1 MLNFIFAKK
10 NIVMFRAVI
19 ILYLCTQLA
28 KVSGMEKENMT
39 EQNLTGYPSIDRPW
53 LKYYSEEALNAPL
66 PEGSMYDYMTAC
78 NVGRMDETALN
89 YFGRK
94 ISHRQ
99 LQTEIDR
106 CARALVA
113 SGVKPGDVVSLCML
127 AIPEMIYLLY
137 AINKIGA
144 VSNMV
149 VLNTSEQ
156 EMAQQ
161 LSNGGKLVI
170 TVDVAAKAVAAAA
183 KEAGVDRIVVIPVHT
198 SMPFFVRTA
207 ASLKAPAA
215 PSGVTSWANFIRQ
228 GQENPLAVCP
238 GNTKAPAVIEYT
250 GGTTGETKGAVISN
264 RAANAVVFQ
273 YKTATTI
280 LHFAAGQRFLDV
292 LPPFIAFGVF
302 LGAHMP
308 LCVGF
313 ENVVVPDPT
322 PESFLHSYIKFRP
335 NHFSASP
342 LHIEALV
349 KSKTVQKMD
358 MSPTITVSYGGDKA
372 GIEWEDRINAFLKA
386 HGVPYPLSKGYGLTE
401 VASAFCVS
409 SHELAEMIPF
419 ARNNIRILDVDTGTD
434 LGYGQEGEIC
444 ISGPSLMDG
453 YFRNEEATS
462 EKIWEENGV
471 RWLHTGDLGLITEDG
486 FFTVTGR
493 LKRVFWRLG
502 PDNQVLRIYPMSVE
516 QVLDK
521 YPGVGHSAV
530 IGLQNSI
537 DGYRPI
543 AYIIPIAGADTI
555 TEDELL
561 SFCHQQLPPAA
572 VPCEVRFTE
581 KFPLTRSGKVDYR
594 ALERMAAEP
603 DCTRKQ
609 RIMAK

>member
-1 MLNFIFAKK
+1 
-10 NIVMFRAVI
+10 
-19 ILYLCTQLA
+19 
-28 KVSGMEKENMT
+28 MT

-94 ISHRQ
+94 ISHRK

-302 LGAHMP
+302 FGAHMP
-308 LCVGF
+308 LCLGF

-342 LHIEALV
+342 LHIEALT

-521 YPGVGHSAV
+521 YPGVEHSAV

-572 VPCEVRFTE
+572 VPCEVRFIE

-609 RIMAK
+609 RIMTK

>member
-1 MLNFIFAKK
+1 
-10 NIVMFRAVI
+10 
-19 ILYLCTQLA
+19 
-28 KVSGMEKENMT
+28 MT

-94 ISHRQ
+94 ISHRK

-302 LGAHMP
+302 FGAHMP
-308 LCVGF
+308 LCLGF
-313 ENVVVPDPT
+313 ENVVVTDPT

-335 NHFSASP
+335 NHFSTSP
-342 LHIEALV
+342 LHIEALT

-521 YPGVGHSAV
+521 YPGVEHSAV

-572 VPCEVRFTE
+572 VPCEVRFIE

-609 RIMAK
+609 RIMTK

>member
-1 MLNFIFAKK
+1 MPTEKK
-10 NIVMFRAVI
+10 
-19 ILYLCTQLA
+19 Q
-28 KVSGMEKENMT
+28 
-39 EQNLTGYPSIDRPW
+39 TGYPSIDKPW

-78 NVGRMDETALN
+78 NAGRMDETALN

-94 ISHRQ
+94 ITHRQ

-106 CARALVA
+106 CARALIA
-113 SGVKPGDVVSLCML
+113 SGVKAGDVVSLGML
-127 AIPEMIYLLY
+127 AMPEMIYLLY

-170 TVDVAAKAVAAAA
+170 TVDVAAKAVATAA
-183 KEAGVDRIVVIPVHT
+183 KGAGVDRIVVIPVHT

-302 LGAHMP
+302 FGAHMP
-308 LCVGF
+308 LCLGF

-335 NHFSASP
+335 NHFSTSP
-342 LHIEALV
+342 LHIEALT

-521 YPGVGHSAV
+521 YPGVEHSAV

-572 VPCEVRFTE
+572 VPCEVRFIE

-609 RIMAK
+609 RIMTK

>member
-1 MLNFIFAKK
+1 
-10 NIVMFRAVI
+10 
-19 ILYLCTQLA
+19 
-28 KVSGMEKENMT
+28 MT
-39 EQNLTGYPSIDRPW
+39 ERNLTGFPSIDRPW
-53 LKYYSEEALNAPL
+53 LKYYPEEALNAPL

-302 LGAHMP
+302 FGAHMP

-521 YPGVGHSAV
+521 YPGVEHSAV

-572 VPCEVRFTE
+572 VPCEVRFIE

-594 ALERMAAEP
+594 TLERMAA
-603 DCTRKQ
+603 K
-609 RIMAK
+609 

>member
-1 MLNFIFAKK
+1 
-10 NIVMFRAVI
+10 
-19 ILYLCTQLA
+19 
-28 KVSGMEKENMT
+28 
-39 EQNLTGYPSIDRPW
+39 
-53 LKYYSEEALNAPL
+53 
-66 PEGSMYDYMTAC
+66 MYDYMTAC

-94 ISHRQ
+94 ISHRK

-302 LGAHMP
+302 FGAHMP
-308 LCVGF
+308 LCLGF

-335 NHFSASP
+335 NHFSTSP
-342 LHIEALV
+342 LHIEALT

-521 YPGVGHSAV
+521 YPGVEHSAV

-572 VPCEVRFTE
+572 VPCEVRFIE

-609 RIMAK
+609 RIMTK

>member
-1 MLNFIFAKK
+1 MLNFIFTKK

-39 EQNLTGYPSIDRPW
+39 ERNLTGFPSNDRPW

-302 LGAHMP
+302 FGP
-308 LCVGF
+308 IC
-313 ENVVVPDPT
+313 
-322 PESFLHSYIKFRP
+322 R
-335 NHFSASP
+335 
-342 LHIEALV
+342 
-349 KSKTVQKMD
+349 
-358 MSPTITVSYGGDKA
+358 
-372 GIEWEDRINAFLKA
+372 
-386 HGVPYPLSKGYGLTE
+386 
-401 VASAFCVS
+401 
-409 SHELAEMIPF
+409 F
-419 ARNNIRILDVDTGTD
+419 A
-434 LGYGQEGEIC
+434 
-444 ISGPSLMDG
+444 
-453 YFRNEEATS
+453 
-462 EKIWEENGV
+462 
-471 RWLHTGDLGLITEDG
+471 
-486 FFTVTGR
+486 
-493 LKRVFWRLG
+493 
-502 PDNQVLRIYPMSVE
+502 
-516 QVLDK
+516 
-521 YPGVGHSAV
+521 
-530 IGLQNSI
+530 
-537 DGYRPI
+537 
-543 AYIIPIAGADTI
+543 
-555 TEDELL
+555 
-561 SFCHQQLPPAA
+561 
-572 VPCEVRFTE
+572 
-581 KFPLTRSGKVDYR
+581 
-594 ALERMAAEP
+594 
-603 DCTRKQ
+603 
-609 RIMAK
+609 

>member
-1 MLNFIFAKK
+1 
-10 NIVMFRAVI
+10 
-19 ILYLCTQLA
+19 
-28 KVSGMEKENMT
+28 MT
-39 EQNLTGYPSIDRPW
+39 ERNLTGFPSIDRPW

-302 LGAHMP
+302 FGAHMP

-521 YPGVGHSAV
+521 YPGVEHSAV

-572 VPCEVRFTE
+572 VPCEVRFIE

-594 ALERMAAEP
+594 TLERMAA
-603 DCTRKQ
+603 K
-609 RIMAK
+609 

>member
-1 MLNFIFAKK
+1 
-10 NIVMFRAVI
+10 
-19 ILYLCTQLA
+19 
-28 KVSGMEKENMT
+28 
-39 EQNLTGYPSIDRPW
+39 
-53 LKYYSEEALNAPL
+53 
-66 PEGSMYDYMTAC
+66 MYDYMTAC

-106 CARALVA
+106 CARALIA
-113 SGVKPGDVVSLCML
+113 SGVKAGDVVSLCML
-127 AIPEMIYLLY
+127 AMPEMIYLLY

-144 VSNMV
+144 VSNMA

-302 LGAHMP
+302 FGAHMP

-322 PESFLHSYIKFRP
+322 PASFLHSYIKFRP

-521 YPGVGHSAV
+521 YPGVEHSAV

-555 TEDELL
+555 AEDELL
-561 SFCHQQLPPAA
+561 SFCRQQLPPAA
-572 VPCEVRFTE
+572 VPCEVRFIE

-594 ALERMAAEP
+594 VLERMAAEP

-609 RIMAK
+609 NLISNA

>member
-1 MLNFIFAKK
+1 
-10 NIVMFRAVI
+10 
-19 ILYLCTQLA
+19 
-28 KVSGMEKENMT
+28 
-39 EQNLTGYPSIDRPW
+39 
-53 LKYYSEEALNAPL
+53 
-66 PEGSMYDYMTAC
+66 
-78 NVGRMDETALN
+78 
-89 YFGRK
+89 
-94 ISHRQ
+94 
-99 LQTEIDR
+99 
-106 CARALVA
+106 
-113 SGVKPGDVVSLCML
+113 
-127 AIPEMIYLLY
+127 
-137 AINKIGA
+137 
-144 VSNMV
+144 
-149 VLNTSEQ
+149 
-156 EMAQQ
+156 
-161 LSNGGKLVI
+161 
-170 TVDVAAKAVAAAA
+170 
-183 KEAGVDRIVVIPVHT
+183 
-198 SMPFFVRTA
+198 
-207 ASLKAPAA
+207 
-215 PSGVTSWANFIRQ
+215 
-228 GQENPLAVCP
+228 
-238 GNTKAPAVIEYT
+238 
-250 GGTTGETKGAVISN
+250 
-264 RAANAVVFQ
+264 
-273 YKTATTI
+273 
-280 LHFAAGQRFLDV
+280 
-292 LPPFIAFGVF
+292 
-302 LGAHMP
+302 MP

-471 RWLHTGDLGLITEDG
+471 RWLHTGDLGLITENG

-521 YPGVGHSAV
+521 YPGVEHSAV

-561 SFCHQQLPPAA
+561 SCCRQQLPPAA
-572 VPCEVRFTE
+572 VPCEVRFIE

-609 RIMAK
+609 NLISNA

>member
-1 MLNFIFAKK
+1 
-10 NIVMFRAVI
+10 
-19 ILYLCTQLA
+19 
-28 KVSGMEKENMT
+28 MT

-94 ISHRQ
+94 ISHRK

-302 LGAHMP
+302 FGAHMP
-308 LCVGF
+308 LCLGF

-322 PESFLHSYIKFRP
+322 PESLLHSYIKFRP
-335 NHFSASP
+335 NHFSTSP
-342 LHIEALV
+342 LHIEALT

-521 YPGVGHSAV
+521 YPGVEHSAV

-572 VPCEVRFTE
+572 VPCEVRFIE

-609 RIMAK
+609 RIMTK

>member
-1 MLNFIFAKK
+1 MPTEKK
-10 NIVMFRAVI
+10 
-19 ILYLCTQLA
+19 Q
-28 KVSGMEKENMT
+28 
-39 EQNLTGYPSIDRPW
+39 TGYPSIDKPW

-94 ISHRQ
+94 ITHRQ

-106 CARALVA
+106 CARALIA
-113 SGVKPGDVVSLCML
+113 SGVKAGDVVSLCML

-302 LGAHMP
+302 FGAHMP
-308 LCVGF
+308 LCLGF

-342 LHIEALV
+342 LHIEALT

-521 YPGVGHSAV
+521 YPGVEHSAV

-572 VPCEVRFTE
+572 VPCEVRFIE

-609 RIMAK
+609 RIMTK

>member
-1 MLNFIFAKK
+1 
-10 NIVMFRAVI
+10 
-19 ILYLCTQLA
+19 
-28 KVSGMEKENMT
+28 MT
-39 EQNLTGYPSIDRPW
+39 ERNLTGFPSIDRPW

-94 ISHRQ
+94 ISHRK

-170 TVDVAAKAVAAAA
+170 TVDVAAKAVATAA
-183 KEAGVDRIVVIPVHT
+183 KGAGVDRIVVIPVHT

-215 PSGVTSWANFIRQ
+215 PSGVTSWAYFIRQ

-302 LGAHMP
+302 FGAHMP

-372 GIEWEDRINAFLKA
+372 SIEWEDRINAFLKA

-521 YPGVGHSAV
+521 YPGVEHSAV

-555 TEDELL
+555 AEDELL
-561 SFCHQQLPPAA
+561 SFCRQQLPPAA
-572 VPCEVRFTE
+572 VPCEVRFIE

-594 ALERMAAEP
+594 VLERMAAEP

-609 RIMAK
+609 RIMAE

>member
-1 MLNFIFAKK
+1 MNS
-10 NIVMFRAVI
+10 N
-19 ILYLCTQLA
+19 
-28 KVSGMEKENMT
+28 
-39 EQNLTGYPSIDRPW
+39 NLTGFPSIDRPW

-78 NVGRMDETALN
+78 NAGRMNETALN

-113 SGVKPGDVVSLCML
+113 SGVKPGDVVSLCLL
-127 AIPEMIYLLY
+127 AMPEMLYLLY
-137 AINKIGA
+137 AVNKIGA

-170 TVDVAAKAVAAAA
+170 TADVAAKAVAAAA
-183 KEAGVDRIVVIPVHT
+183 KEAGVDQIVVIPVHT

-264 RAANAVVFQ
+264 RAANAVAFQ

-302 LGAHMP
+302 FGAHMP

-358 MSPTITVSYGGDKA
+358 MSPTITASYGGDKA

-401 VASAFCVS
+401 VASAFCIS

-521 YPGVGHSAV
+521 YPGVEHSAV

-561 SFCHQQLPPAA
+561 SFCRQQLPPAA
-572 VPCEVRFTE
+572 VPCEVRFIE

-594 ALERMAAEP
+594 ALERLASEA
-603 DCTRKQ
+603 DCTEKQ
-609 RIMAK
+609 SLISNA

>member
-1 MLNFIFAKK
+1 MPTEKK
-10 NIVMFRAVI
+10 
-19 ILYLCTQLA
+19 Q
-28 KVSGMEKENMT
+28 
-39 EQNLTGYPSIDRPW
+39 TGYPSIDKPW

-78 NVGRMDETALN
+78 NAGRMDETALN

-94 ISHRQ
+94 ITHRQ

-106 CARALVA
+106 CARALIA
-113 SGVKPGDVVSLCML
+113 SGVKAGDVVSLGML
-127 AIPEMIYLLY
+127 AMPEMIYLLY

-302 LGAHMP
+302 FGAHMP
-308 LCVGF
+308 LCLGF

-335 NHFSASP
+335 NHFSTSP
-342 LHIEALV
+342 LHIEALT

-372 GIEWEDRINAFLKA
+372 SIEWEDRINAFLKA

-521 YPGVGHSAV
+521 YPGVEHSAV

-572 VPCEVRFTE
+572 VPCEVRFIE

-594 ALERMAAEP
+594 VLERMAAEP

-609 RIMAK
+609 RIMAE

>member
-1 MLNFIFAKK
+1 MK
-10 NIVMFRAVI
+10 VS
-19 ILYLCTQLA
+19 LCTQPT

-94 ISHRQ
+94 ISHRK

-302 LGAHMP
+302 FGAHMP
-308 LCVGF
+308 LCLGF

-335 NHFSASP
+335 NHFSTSP
-342 LHIEALV
+342 LHIEALT

-521 YPGVGHSAV
+521 YPGVEHSAV

-555 TEDELL
+555 AEDELL
-561 SFCHQQLPPAA
+561 SFCRQQLPPAA
-572 VPCEVRFTE
+572 VPCEVRFIE

-609 RIMAK
+609 RIMTK

>member
-1 MLNFIFAKK
+1 MAFKVYF
-10 NIVMFRAVI
+10 
-19 ILYLCTQLA
+19 CTQPATVL
-28 KVSGMEKENMT
+28 GMEKENMT

-66 PEGSMYDYMTAC
+66 PEGSMYDYMTTC
-78 NVGRMDETALN
+78 NAGRMNETALN

-127 AIPEMIYLLY
+127 AMPEMIYLLY

-207 ASLKAPAA
+207 ANLKAPAA

-313 ENVVVPDPT
+313 ENVVVPDPISDGYW
-322 PESFLHSYIKFRP
+322 EQY
-335 NHFSASP
+335 
-342 LHIEALV
+342 
-349 KSKTVQKMD
+349 VQKL
-358 MSPTITVSYGGDKA
+358 YGAYARARK
-372 GIEWEDRINAFLKA
+372 DRDGVRKFESRFIFTPKTDA
-386 HGVPYPLSKGYGLTE
+386 HQYFQIFNSHIDFADGVPM
-401 VASAFCVS
+401 V
-409 SHELAEMIPF
+409 
-419 ARNNIRILDVDTGTD
+419 RRI
-434 LGYGQEGEIC
+434 
-444 ISGPSLMDG
+444 
-453 YFRNEEATS
+453 TS
-462 EKIWEENGV
+462 EPGGKSATL
-471 RWLHTGDLGLITEDG
+471 RRT
-486 FFTVTGR
+486 FFEYGCNET
-493 LKRVFWRLG
+493 
-502 PDNQVLRIYPMSVE
+502 S
-516 QVLDK
+516 LDTFLM
-521 YPGVGHSAV
+521 G
-530 IGLQNSI
+530 
-537 DGYRPI
+537 
-543 AYIIPIAGADTI
+543 
-555 TEDELL
+555 
-561 SFCHQQLPPAA
+561 
-572 VPCEVRFTE
+572 
-581 KFPLTRSGKVDYR
+581 
-594 ALERMAAEP
+594 
-603 DCTRKQ
+603 
-609 RIMAK
+609 

>member
-1 MLNFIFAKK
+1 
-10 NIVMFRAVI
+10 
-19 ILYLCTQLA
+19 
-28 KVSGMEKENMT
+28 
-39 EQNLTGYPSIDRPW
+39 
-53 LKYYSEEALNAPL
+53 
-66 PEGSMYDYMTAC
+66 MYDYMTAC

-94 ISHRQ
+94 ISHRK

-170 TVDVAAKAVAAAA
+170 TVDVAAKAVATAA
-183 KEAGVDRIVVIPVHT
+183 KGAGVDRIVVIPVHT

-215 PSGVTSWANFIRQ
+215 PSGVTSWAYFIRQ

-302 LGAHMP
+302 FGAHMP
-308 LCVGF
+308 LCLGF

-372 GIEWEDRINAFLKA
+372 SIEWEDRINAFLKA

-453 YFRNEEATS
+453 YFRSEEATS

-521 YPGVGHSAV
+521 YPGVEHSAV

-572 VPCEVRFTE
+572 VPCEVRFIE

-609 RIMAK
+609 RIMTK

>member
-1 MLNFIFAKK
+1 
-10 NIVMFRAVI
+10 
-19 ILYLCTQLA
+19 
-28 KVSGMEKENMT
+28 
-39 EQNLTGYPSIDRPW
+39 
-53 LKYYSEEALNAPL
+53 
-66 PEGSMYDYMTAC
+66 
-78 NVGRMDETALN
+78 
-89 YFGRK
+89 
-94 ISHRQ
+94 
-99 LQTEIDR
+99 
-106 CARALVA
+106 
-113 SGVKPGDVVSLCML
+113 ML
-127 AIPEMIYLLY
+127 AMPEMIYLLY

-572 VPCEVRFTE
+572 VPCEVRFIE

-609 RIMAK
+609 NLISNA

>member
-1 MLNFIFAKK
+1 
-10 NIVMFRAVI
+10 
-19 ILYLCTQLA
+19 
-28 KVSGMEKENMT
+28 MT

-94 ISHRQ
+94 ISHRK

-302 LGAHMP
+302 FGAHMP
-308 LCVGF
+308 LCLGF

-335 NHFSASP
+335 NHFSTSP
-342 LHIEALV
+342 LHIEALT

-521 YPGVGHSAV
+521 YPGVEHSAV

-572 VPCEVRFTE
+572 VPCEVRFIE

-609 RIMAK
+609 RIMTK

>member
-1 MLNFIFAKK
+1 
-10 NIVMFRAVI
+10 
-19 ILYLCTQLA
+19 
-28 KVSGMEKENMT
+28 
-39 EQNLTGYPSIDRPW
+39 
-53 LKYYSEEALNAPL
+53 
-66 PEGSMYDYMTAC
+66 MYDYMTAC

-94 ISHRQ
+94 ISHRK

-302 LGAHMP
+302 FGAHMP
-308 LCVGF
+308 LCLGF

-342 LHIEALV
+342 LHIEALT

-521 YPGVGHSAV
+521 YPGVEHSAV

-572 VPCEVRFTE
+572 VPCEVRFIE

-609 RIMAK
+609 RIMTK

>member
-1 MLNFIFAKK
+1 
-10 NIVMFRAVI
+10 
-19 ILYLCTQLA
+19 
-28 KVSGMEKENMT
+28 MT

-94 ISHRQ
+94 ISHRK

-302 LGAHMP
+302 FGAHMP
-308 LCVGF
+308 LCLGF

-335 NHFSASP
+335 NHFSTSP
-342 LHIEALV
+342 LHIEALT

-521 YPGVGHSAV
+521 YPGVEHSAV

-555 TEDELL
+555 AEDELL
-561 SFCHQQLPPAA
+561 SFCRQQLPPAA
-572 VPCEVRFTE
+572 VPCEVRFIE

-609 RIMAK
+609 RIMTK

>member
-1 MLNFIFAKK
+1 MPTEKK
-10 NIVMFRAVI
+10 
-19 ILYLCTQLA
+19 Q
-28 KVSGMEKENMT
+28 
-39 EQNLTGYPSIDRPW
+39 TGYPSIDKPW

-78 NVGRMDETALN
+78 NAGRMDETALN

-94 ISHRQ
+94 ITHRQ

-106 CARALVA
+106 CARALIA
-113 SGVKPGDVVSLCML
+113 SGVKAGDVVSLGML
-127 AIPEMIYLLY
+127 AMPEMIYLLY

-170 TVDVAAKAVAAAA
+170 TVDVAAKAVATAA
-183 KEAGVDRIVVIPVHT
+183 KGAGVDRIVVIPVHT

-302 LGAHMP
+302 FGAHMP
-308 LCVGF
+308 LCLGF

-372 GIEWEDRINAFLKA
+372 SIEWEDRINAFLKA

-521 YPGVGHSAV
+521 YPGVEHSAV

-555 TEDELL
+555 AEDELL
-561 SFCHQQLPPAA
+561 SFCRQQLPPAA
-572 VPCEVRFTE
+572 VPCEVRFIE

-594 ALERMAAEP
+594 VLERMAAEP

-609 RIMAK
+609 RIMAE

>member
-1 MLNFIFAKK
+1 
-10 NIVMFRAVI
+10 
-19 ILYLCTQLA
+19 
-28 KVSGMEKENMT
+28 MT
-39 EQNLTGYPSIDRPW
+39 ERNLTGFPSIDRPW

-264 RAANAVVFQ
+264 RAANAVVFH

-302 LGAHMP
+302 FGAHMP

-335 NHFSASP
+335 NHFSTSP
-342 LHIEALV
+342 LHIEALA

-521 YPGVGHSAV
+521 YPGVEHSAV

-572 VPCEVRFTE
+572 VPCEVRFIE
-581 KFPLTRSGKVDYR
+581 KFPLTRSGKVDYL

-609 RIMAK
+609 RIMTK